1 MNKRE
6 VTIKNLLDLKTIENK
21 IREFK
26 LKKTKTK

>member
-1 MNKRE
+1 MAP
-6 VTIKNLLDLKTIENK
+6 IYKNSIGLFATENK